1 MAQEIEPF
9 FVYFIYFSKMSV
21 STAKTFL
28 PAFFKTLGLLFLY
41 IFLGLFIDS
50 SYVAENYQDLQW
62 LANLIMFV
70 IFFITLFRVN
80 PRIRE
85 QMIYAVIIAIAGEY
99 GFSLGMGM
107 YTYRLENIPHY
118 IPMGHA
124 LVYAGVLYFTKT
136 TYTKSNIKLL
146 EKVFTGIVI
155 LYATAFLIFKN
166 DVFGFLLSAL
176 MLYFLRNKP
185 RERLFY
191 LTMFLAVAY
200 LEIIGTSYECWWW
213 PKTAWNQFTFLP
225 SANPPSG
232 ISFFYFGLDL
242 GCLYFYKKR
251 HKIAWSRMKNI
262 RKISAN

>member
-1 MAQEIEPF
+1 
-9 FVYFIYFSKMSV
+9 MSV
-21 STAKTFL
+21 STTKTFL
-28 PAFFKTLGLLFLY
+28 SAFLKTLGILFFY
-41 IFLGLFIDS
+41 IFIGLFIDS
-50 SYVAENYQDLQW
+50 IYVTENYQDLQW
-62 LANLIMFV
+62 LANLIMLV
-70 IFFITLFRVN
+70 IFSITLFKVN

-85 QMIYAVIIAIAGEY
+85 QMIYAVLIAIAGEY
-99 GFSLGMGM
+99 AFSLGMGM

-124 LVYAGVLYFTKT
+124 LVYAGVLYYTKT
-136 TYTKSNIKLL
+136 SYVKNNVKLL
-146 EKVFTGIVI
+146 EKVFTVIVV
-155 LYATAFLIFKN
+155 LYTTAFLIFKN
-166 DVFGFLLSAL
+166 DVFGFVLSAL
-176 MLYFLRNKP
+176 MLYFLRKRP

-213 PKTAWNQFTFLP
+213 PTTAWNKISFLP

-251 HKIAWSRMKNI
+251 HIIAWKRMKNI
-262 RKISAN
+262 RKNNSNTSIIAN

>member
-1 MAQEIEPF
+1 
-9 FVYFIYFSKMSV
+9 MSV
-21 STAKTFL
+21 STTKTFL
-28 PAFFKTLGLLFLY
+28 PAFLKTLGILFLY
-41 IFLGLFIDS
+41 IFLGLFLDS
-50 SYVAENYQDLQW
+50 NIVAENYQDLQW
-62 LANLIMFV
+62 LANVIMVV
-70 IFFITLFRVN
+70 IFSITLFKVN

-85 QMIYAVIIAIAGEY
+85 QMIYAVLIAIAGEY

-136 TYTKSNIKLL
+136 AYAKNNVKFL
-146 EKVFTGIVI
+146 EKVFTVIVI
-155 LYATAFLIFKN
+155 LYTTAFLIFKN
-166 DVFGFLLSAL
+166 DVFGFVLSAL
-176 MLYFLRNKP
+176 MLYFLRKRP

-200 LEIIGTSYECWWW
+200 LEIIGTSYDCWWW
-213 PKTAWNQFTFLP
+213 PTTAWNKIPFLP

-251 HKIAWSRMKNI
+251 HKIAWSRMKNV
-262 RKISAN
+262 RKIRQIKNTVTN

>member
-1 MAQEIEPF
+1 
-9 FVYFIYFSKMSV
+9 MSV
-21 STAKTFL
+21 ASTKTFL
-28 PAFFKTLGLLFLY
+28 SSFTKTLGILFLY
-41 IFLGLFIDS
+41 IFIGLFIDS

-62 LANLIMFV
+62 LANLIMLV
-70 IFFITLFRVN
+70 IFTITLFKVN
-80 PRIRE
+80 LRIRE
-85 QMIYAVIIAIAGEY
+85 QMIYAVLIAIAGEY

-136 TYTKSNIKLL
+136 TYAKNNVKLL
-146 EKVFTGIVI
+146 EKVFIAIVV
-155 LYATAFLIFKN
+155 LYATAFMILKN
-166 DVFGFLLSAL
+166 DIFGFVLTGL
-176 MLYFLRNKP
+176 MLFFLRKRP

-213 PKTAWNQFTFLP
+213 PTTAWNKISFLP

-242 GCLYFYKKR
+242 GTLWLYKKR

-262 RKISAN
+262 RKIKRTNSATAN

>member
-1 MAQEIEPF
+1 
-9 FVYFIYFSKMSV
+9 MSV
-21 STAKTFL
+21 STTKTFL
-28 PAFFKTLGLLFLY
+28 PAFLKTLGVLFLY
-41 IFLGLFIDS
+41 IFLGLFLDS
-50 SYVAENYQDLQW
+50 VYVVENYQDLQW
-62 LANLIMFV
+62 LANLIMIV
-70 IFFITLFRVN
+70 IFSITLFKVN

-85 QMIYAVIIAIAGEY
+85 QMIYAVLIAIAGEY
-99 GFSLGMGM
+99 AFSLGMGM

-136 TYTKSNIKLL
+136 AYSKNNVKFL
-146 EKVFTGIVI
+146 EKVLTVIVI
-155 LYATAFLIFKN
+155 LYTTAFLIFKN
-166 DVFGFLLSAL
+166 DVFGFVLSAL
-176 MLYFLRNKP
+176 MLYFLRTRP

-213 PKTAWNQFTFLP
+213 PATAWNKIPFLP

-262 RKISAN
+262 RSISLNKSIASN

>member
-1 MAQEIEPF
+1 
-9 FVYFIYFSKMSV
+9 MSV
-21 STAKTFL
+21 ASTKTFL
-28 PAFFKTLGLLFLY
+28 SSFTKTLGILFLY
-41 IFLGLFIDS
+41 IFIGLFIDS

-62 LANLIMFV
+62 LANLIMLV
-70 IFFITLFRVN
+70 IFTITLFKVN
-80 PRIRE
+80 LRIRE
-85 QMIYAVIIAIAGEY
+85 QMIYAVLIAIAGEY

-136 TYTKSNIKLL
+136 TYAKNNVKLL
-146 EKVFTGIVI
+146 EKVFIAIVV
-155 LYATAFLIFKN
+155 LYATAFMILKN
-166 DVFGFLLSAL
+166 DIFGFVLTCL
-176 MLYFLRNKP
+176 MLFFLRKRP

-200 LEIIGTSYECWWW
+200 LEIIVTSYECWWW
-213 PKTAWNQFTFLP
+213 PTTAWNKISFLP

-242 GCLYFYKKR
+242 GTLWLYKKR

-262 RKISAN
+262 RKIKRTNSATAN